1 MPATSPSGIS
11 YPGVDDLFNYHV
23 DLAGMASSIQA
34 AFDKQA
40 NLFRGTGAQ
49 RNAFLT
55 DAPEGVFWSDN
66 DGSKVLHQ
74 KRNGLWWPEIQSH
87 NVHVISPAWGVNSNA
102 LVITNFGRV
111 AHLQCHF
118 YQTDDY
124 DWDQNQTIQ
133 LGTFDDKWAPPPG
146 GITQQ
151 IAMDPGIDGDGTRP
165 LPWVPVTLLVALRYD
180 SLPVFNSRIMIFTP
194 QPMDNFYS
202 TPDKRA
208 GISFSTSWSLP
219 Y

>member
-74 KRNGLWWPEIQSH
+74 KRNGLWWPEMQSH
-87 NVHVISPAWGVNSNA
+87 NVHAISPNFATSSNGLVIS
-102 LVITNFGRV
+102 NFGRV
-111 AHLQCHF
+111 AHLSVHF
-118 YQTDDY
+118 YQIQTFL
-124 DWDQNQTIQ
+124 WGSKQTIQ

-146 GITQQ
+146 GLTL
-151 IAMDPGIDGDGTRP
+151 T
-165 LPWVPVTLLVALRYD
+165 LPMSSGYD
-180 SLPVFNSRIMIFTP
+180 NSSTGNPWIRQDLIVGKRDDDLPVFDSRIMVYNPGP
-194 QPMDNFYS
+194 QWGNTY
-202 TPDKRA
+202 TTAERRA
-208 GISFSTSWSLP
+208 GLSFSVSWPLP